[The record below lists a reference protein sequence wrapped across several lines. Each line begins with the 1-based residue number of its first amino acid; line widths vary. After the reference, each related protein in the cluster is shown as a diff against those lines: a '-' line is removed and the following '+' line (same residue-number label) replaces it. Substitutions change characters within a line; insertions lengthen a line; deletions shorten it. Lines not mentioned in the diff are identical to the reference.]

1 METIITPQQVIDLAF
16 SPNELLTPSIITEA
30 DITEAEHCYI
40 RPILGEELWRMLV
53 DGDYKELTI
62 EYAGPAI
69 AAWTRYVVQP
79 LLEQRC
85 SACLTDDKRSI
96 YDSTTAGN
104 NRQRGVMR
112 TLRRKASI
120 LSQRLTDYLNRNT
133 DMYPEYV
140 PANNPLNRCSINGDI
155 IQIR

>member
-1 METIITPQQVIDLAF
+1 MDTIITPQQVIDLAF
-16 SPNELLTPSIITEA
+16 SANELLASSIITEA
-30 DITEAEHCYI
+30 DIVEAEYCYV
-40 RPILGEELWRMLV
+40 RPIIGDELCQMLI
-53 DGDYKELTI
+53 DGNYMELASR
-62 EYAGPAI
+62 YVAPAI
-69 AAWTRYVVQP
+69 AAWTRYMVQP

-85 SACLTDDKRSI
+85 SACLTDDNHSI

-104 NRQRGVMR
+104 NRQRALLR
-112 TLRRKASI
+112 TLRRKASV
-120 LSQRLTDYLNRNT
+120 LSRRLSDYLNENR

>member
-1 METIITPQQVIDLAF
+1 METIITPQQVIDHAF
-16 SPNELLTPSIITEA
+16 SANELLTPSVITEA
-30 DITEAEHCYI
+30 DIAEAEYCYV
-40 RPILGEELWRMLV
+40 RPILGEGLWRMLV
-53 DGDYKELTI
+53 DGDYEELTI
-62 EYAGPAI
+62 HYVAPAI
-69 AAWTRYVVQP
+69 AAWTRYLVQP

-85 SACLTDDKRSI
+85 SACLTDDNRSI

-104 NRQRGVMR
+104 NRQRGVQR

-120 LSQRLTDYLNRNT
+120 LSKRLSDYLNNNK

-140 PANNPLNRCSINGDI
+140 SENNPLNRCSINGDI